1 MLRGWLTAV
10 AFLIGVGVSFASES
24 KSPLLSDQRW
34 EQARQQLA
42 QGKATEAKELF
53 EELLKD
59 YPQEPDLHLFIGI
72 ALLRLRQPET
82 AEINV
87 KRAVAADP
95 NHIEART
102 LLGWIESEVRGD
114 FDAAIRDYRKVVE
127 LRPDSPEAY
136 NNLGVAQKKKGD
148 LDQAAESFNRALAL
162 KADYGAALSNRG
174 WVFAEQNKWTE
185 ARRDF
190 EQALKSNPGDD
201 GALYGLSQALR
212 EARDYSGAQRA
223 LGQLTSRS
231 PNFVY
236 WLEWGRIGLIRYYWV
251 LLAIAIAF
259 FVKGRFNKKVR
270 IVANGG

>member
-1 MLRGWLTAV
+1 
-10 AFLIGVGVSFASES
+10 
-24 KSPLLSDQRW
+24 
-34 EQARQQLA
+34 
-42 QGKATEAKELF
+42 
-53 EELLKD
+53 
-59 YPQEPDLHLFIGI
+59 
-72 ALLRLRQPET
+72 
-82 AEINV
+82 
-87 KRAVAADP
+87 
-95 NHIEART
+95 
-102 LLGWIESEVRGD
+102 VRGD

-162 KADYGAALSNRG
+162 KVDYGAALSNRG
-174 WVFAEQNKWTE
+174 WVFAEQNKWTQ

-190 EQALKSNPGDD
+190 EQALKINPGDD

-259 FVKGRFNKKVR
+259 FMKGRFNKKVR